1 MQHPECQK
9 WIESGGNILA
19 GGPGTFSKHWSRYPI
34 SIAPACLTHG
44 EGAFVFCPDNHRY
57 LDTVSA
63 LGANLLGYNHPV
75 VTQAI
80 IEQLHRGTSFS
91 MLHPLEVEVAEQLV
105 ALVPCAEMVR
115 WARNG
120 TDVTNMAVRLA
131 RAVTGHAHVVFVGYA
146 GGGMD
151 SYGITTDKPAG
162 ILPQLAQY
170 NHQIPWG
177 GLSGIPRETYLRVE
191 GDVAAVLVE
200 VPPRPWGESV
210 ATVSTML
217 QMYQQFAHGHGGL
230 FILDEIVTFPRYG
243 LHGAQAVYGV
253 IPDLCCVSKA
263 LANGLP
269 LAALVGQARYME
281 RLNTGDIFA
290 SSTFSGETTALAAAH
305 ATLEVLE
312 TTEALANLWR
322 HGQRL
327 GDGLRDLFTRH
338 RLPAA
343 LWGTPARLQ
352 VRWTDVPDLPH
363 PDELRTFWLAEHAK
377 RGILHGIG
385 VQFPQCC
392 WTDMETD
399 LLLRVAEEVCREMQA
414 ALQSSVLP
422 FRERLE
428 CPVIRDVLGVR

>member
-1 MQHPECQK
+1 MEKKMTDLRQRAEAV
-9 WIESGGNILA
+9 LA
-19 GGPGTFSKHWSRYPI
+19 GGPGTFSKSPSRYPQGL
-34 SIAPACLTHG
+34 APYALVAGDGAYVTG
-44 EGAFVFCPDNHRY
+44 ENGLRY

-80 IEQLHRGTSFS
+80 IDQLHRGTSFS
-91 MLHPLEVEVAEQLV
+91 MLHPLELEVAEQLV
-105 ALVPCAEMVR
+105 TLLPCAEMVR
-115 WARNG
+115 FARNG

-170 NHQIPWG
+170 NHQILWG
-177 GLSGIPRETYLRVE
+177 ELLGLPGETSRRVAG

-200 VPPRPWGESV
+200 VPPRPWGESSAIV
-210 ATVSTML
+210 TQTL
-217 QMYQQFAHGHGGL
+217 ERYQHFAHAYGGL

-253 IPDLCCVSKA
+253 TPDLCCVSKA

-269 LAALVGQARYME
+269 LAALVGQARHME

-290 SSTFSGETTALAAAH
+290 SYTFSGETTALAAAH

-327 GDGLRDLFTRH
+327 GDGLRSLFARH
-338 RLPAA
+338 RLPVA
-343 LWGTPARLQ
+343 LWGNAARLQ
-352 VRWTDVPDLPH
+352 VRWTDVPSLPH
-363 PDELRTFWLAEHAK
+363 PEELRTFWLAEHAK
-377 RGILHGIG
+377 RGVLHGIG
-385 VQFPQCC
+385 VMFPQCG
-392 WTDMETD
+392 WTDAETD
-399 LLLRVAEEVCREMQA
+399 LLLRVAEEVCGEMQH
-414 ALQSSVLP
+414 ALESEVLP

-428 CPVIRDVLGVR
+428 CPVIRDVLSVR